1 MPDAPALVTGRNS
14 PAARA
19 PHARAIV
26 DIPTV
31 HKSLF
36 EFLPLARLAIAFR
49 LNEVTHGRLCNSR
62 TNRVCC
68 VFLCRRSVIDWPPLV
83 ASRLVFEVVYL
94 SLIAICRRGAEGIS
108 PTYRRWSAANRPRSD
123 NW

>member
-1 MPDAPALVTGRNS
+1 M
-14 PAARA
+14 RA
-19 PHARAIV
+19 PHSNGAVV
-26 DIPTV
+26 DILTV

-68 VFLCRRSVIDWPPLV
+68 VF
-83 ASRLVFEVVYL
+83 FVVGV
-94 SLIAICRRGAEGIS
+94 S
-108 PTYRRWSAANRPRSD
+108 
-123 NW
+123 